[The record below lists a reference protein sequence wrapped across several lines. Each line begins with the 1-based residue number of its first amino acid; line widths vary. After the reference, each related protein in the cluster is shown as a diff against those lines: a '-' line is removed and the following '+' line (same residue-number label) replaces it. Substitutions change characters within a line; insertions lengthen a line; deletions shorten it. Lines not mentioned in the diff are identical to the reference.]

1 MTAPDRPAP
10 LGVAPPASGYPG
22 LQRSNHFRFRHLGG
36 QVLLTNDGGSYQLL
50 SEAEFEQLVSGNF
63 APDGNLRTRLLEAGF
78 LQGGQGEEERTAQLA
93 QRKAFLGLG
102 PYLHVLI
109 TSLRCNQACVY
120 CHASRRPMDATEFD
134 MSPEVAERAV
144 QVAMQTPAPSITL
157 EFQGGEPLA
166 NFAVVRHTVE
176 KALELNATVRK
187 TLAFSLVSNLSLMDD
202 EKLAFILDHGIQ
214 VCTSLDGPED
224 LHNANRPLAHGN
236 SHAATLRWMERIDQG
251 YLDRGLDPAL
261 YHVEALLTVTRQSL
275 GRARDIVDEYVKR
288 GLKAVF
294 LRPLNPFGFAR
305 KTAGRIGYG
314 AEEFLAFH
322 REALDYIIAL
332 NLEGKEILERLATI
346 FLVKILTG
354 DDPNYLD
361 IRSPCGA
368 GIGQIAYSFDGA
380 VFCCDEARML
390 HQMGDSVFQIGNL
403 EHDGYGDLIESP
415 VVRSVALASC
425 LEGLPGCAD
434 CAYLPFCGT
443 CPVFNYS
450 TQGNIFGRMADN
462 QKCRIHMGLMD
473 HLFQLLGAG
482 DERLREEV
490 FARWV
495 ESRDRPYFVHDF

>member
-1 MTAPDRPAP
+1 MTPPGRVGR
-10 LGVAPPASGYPG
+10 LGVIPPSSGYPG
-22 LQRSNHFRFRHLGG
+22 LRETNHFRFRHLGS
-36 QVLLTNDGGSYQLL
+36 QVLLTNDAGAHQLL
-50 SEAEFEQLVSGNF
+50 GESEFAQLLTGDL
-63 APDGNLRTRLLEAGF
+63 APDAPLRARLLEGGF
-78 LQGGQGEEERTAQLA
+78 LKGQHGEEEQAAGIA
-93 QRKAFLGLG
+93 QRKAFLSMG

-109 TSLRCNQACVY
+109 VSLRCNQACIY
-120 CHASRRPMDATEFD
+120 CHASRRSMEASEFD

-144 QVAMQTPAPSITL
+144 RVALQSPAPAITL

-166 NFAVVRHTVE
+166 NFGVVRHTVE
-176 KALELNATVRK
+176 RALALNATAQK
-187 TLAFSLVSNLSLMDD
+187 TLSFSLVTNLSLMDD

-236 SHAATLRWMERIDQG
+236 SHAETLRWMERLNQG
-251 YLDRGLDPAL
+251 YVDRGLDPAL

-275 GRARDIVDEYVKR
+275 GRARDIVDEYVRR
-288 GLKAVF
+288 GLKAIF

-305 KTAGRIGYG
+305 KSEGRIGYG
-314 AEEFLAFH
+314 ADEFLAFH

-368 GIGQIAYSFDGA
+368 GIGQIAYSFDGS

-390 HQMGDSVFQIGNL
+390 AQMGDPAFRLGSL
-403 EHDGYGDLIESP
+403 DRDGYGDLIESP
-415 VVRSVALASC
+415 VVRSVAVASC

-434 CAYLPFCGT
+434 CAYLPYCGT

-450 TQGNIFGRMADN
+450 TQGNIFGQMPDN
-462 QKCRIHMGLMD
+462 AKCRIHMGVMD
-473 HLFQLLGAG
+473 HLFELLGAG

-490 FARWV
+490 FARWT

>member
-1 MTAPDRPAP
+1 MSGAD
-10 LGVAPPASGYPG
+10 LVARFPG
-22 LQRSNHFRFRHLGG
+22 IKRTNHFRFRPLGG
-36 QVLLTNDGGSYQLL
+36 QVLLTNDSGSYQLL
-50 SEAEFEQLVSGNF
+50 SESEFQQLIAGTI
-63 APDGNLRTRLLEAGF
+63 APDSPLHTRLLESGF
-78 LQGGQGEEERTAQLA
+78 LAGSQGEEERTAQLA

-109 TSLRCNQACVY
+109 ASLRCNEACVY

-144 QVAMQTPAPSITL
+144 AVAMQSPAPSITI

-166 NFAVVRHTVE
+166 NFPVVRHTVE

-187 TLAFSLVSNLSLMDD
+187 TLAFSLVTNLSLMDD

-236 SHAATLRWMERIDQG
+236 SHAEVLRWMERINQG
-251 YLDRGLDPAL
+251 YVDRGLDPAL

-275 GRARDIVDEYVKR
+275 GRARDIVDEYVKH
-288 GLKAVF
+288 GLKAIF
-294 LRPLNPFGFAR
+294 LRPLNPFGFAA
-305 KTAGRIGYG
+305 KTANRIGYG
-314 AEEFLAFH
+314 ADEFLAFH
-322 REALDYIIAL
+322 REALDYIIQL

-368 GIGQIAYSFDGA
+368 GIGQIAYSFDGK

-390 HQMGDSVFQIGNL
+390 HQMGDSVFQIGHL
-403 EHDGYGDLIESP
+403 EQDGYGDLVESP
-415 VVRSVALASC
+415 VVRSVALAST
-425 LEGLPGCAD
+425 LEGLPACAD
-434 CAYLPFCGT
+434 CVYLPYCGT

-450 TQGNIFGRMADN
+450 TQGNIFGCMPDN

-473 HLFQLLGAG
+473 HLFELLGKG
-482 DERLREEV
+482 DERLRDEV